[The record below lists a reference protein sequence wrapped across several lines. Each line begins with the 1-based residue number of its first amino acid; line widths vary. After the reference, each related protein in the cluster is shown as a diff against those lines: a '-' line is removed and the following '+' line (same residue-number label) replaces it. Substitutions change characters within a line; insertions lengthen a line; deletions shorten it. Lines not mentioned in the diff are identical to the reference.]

1 MVTLDTGPVATS
13 RAYLSIYAA
22 FRLAR
27 ILLDVKER
35 FKSRIKARSPPTKV
49 PLTIN
54 QRDTFKDD
62 AYEEITRYDQHFV
75 LVLSY

>member
-1 MVTLDTGPVATS
+1 MATLDSETGASS

-35 FKSRIKARSPPTKV
+35 LKSRIKARSLPAKPS
-49 PLTIN
+49 TISR
-54 QRDTFKDD
+54 RDTSQDD
-62 AYEEITRYDQHFV
+62 VYEKITR
-75 LVLSY
+75 

>member
-1 MVTLDTGPVATS
+1 MATTVDTGPVATS

-35 FKSRIKARSPPTKV
+35 FKSRIKARSLPAK

-54 QRDTFKDD
+54 QRDTLKDD
-62 AYEEITRYDQHFV
+62 TIEEITR
-75 LVLSY
+75 